1 LTEYPLA
8 PLARVRK
15 LREDAAE
22 TEYAA
27 ACAALL
33 EAEKKSAACAKALED
48 YISWRQEEEERR
60 YQEIMRKEMGC
71 KDLDEFKA
79 GLGRLREKESSLAE
93 ELALAQKAE
102 EDAGEARERE
112 REKLRRA
119 RKETE
124 KISAHKEIW
133 LAGEAREAERR
144 EDLEMEEFSKKKQEE
159 PPHE

>member
-1 LTEYPLA
+1 
-8 PLARVRK
+8 VRK

-27 ACAALL
+27 ARAALL
-33 EAEKKSAACAKALED
+33 EASEKSAARAKALED
-48 YISWRQEEEERR
+48 YILWRQEEEERR
-60 YQEIMRKEMGC
+60 YQSIMRKDMSR

-79 GLGRLREKESSLAE
+79 GLGELRDRESSLAE

-102 EDAGEARERE
+102 EDALKAQEQAL
-112 REKLRRA
+112 EKLRRA

-133 LAGEAREAERR
+133 LAEEAREAERR

-159 PPHE
+159 VPHE